1 MKRPSRS
8 IVIQIGLTFIAGSI
22 VGCQGNGTSNSI
34 SRIPPP
40 GTWGSA
46 SNSYYSLPNGSW
58 TPAAP
63 GTAVGSGIAPTPPTT
78 PLSSGAKNNTGN
90 TTLSDPPSVAFTSNP
105 AGNDVRTASATS
117 SDNPVKIAVYSDD
130 NSDGTEVIPAS
141 APSTGAPP
149 TTTVPSSQLPWRS
162 P

>member
-1 MKRPSRS
+1 MKRPNPCF
-8 IVIQIGLTFIAGSI
+8 VIQFGLALIAGSI
-22 VGCQGNGTSNSI
+22 VGCQGNGTSNSF

-63 GTAVGSGIAPTPPTT
+63 GTAVGSGIAPAPPTA
-78 PLSSGAKNNTGN
+78 PLSSGAKSSTGS
-90 TTLSDPPSVAFTSNP
+90 TLSDPPSVAFTSTSTSNE
-105 AGNDVRTASATS
+105 VRTASALS
-117 SDNPVKIAVYSDD
+117 PDNPVKIAVYSDD
-130 NSDGTEVIPAS
+130 NSDGTEVIPANAPITS
-141 APSTGAPP
+141 APT